1 MCPLATC
8 SRRLVGF
15 ALGYYTAS
23 IAQYAAD
30 LRVMTEAYTA
40 VHKMLFSVAYAQLLV
55 DMPLRRRRRAEG
67 GDFVQRARLHSA
79 VRRRGQ
85 LHVFGAGRGFFLGF
99 VAVLTLLLLLLLR
112 VCRGKRLHAVRGEA
126 VVAAGQWS
134 SWRETAA
141 AGSLQDVFSCGQ
153 VTCKTRSSG

>member
-1 MCPLATC
+1 MLSIGYPL
-8 SRRLVGF
+8 SPMVGF

-40 VHKMLFSVAYAQLLV
+40 VHKMLFSVAYALLLV

-99 VAVLTLLLLLLLR
+99 VAVLTLLLLR
-112 VCRGKRLHAVRGEA
+112 VCRGKRLHAVRGDA
-126 VVAAGQWS
+126 VVAAGHMGD
-134 SWRETAA
+134 EE
-141 AGSLQDVFSCGQ
+141 L
-153 VTCKTRSSG
+153 

>member
-1 MCPLATC
+1 MLSIGYPL
-8 SRRLVGF
+8 SPMVGF

-30 LRVMTEAYTA
+30 LRVMAEAYTA
-40 VHKMLFSVAYAQLLV
+40 VHKMLFSVAYALLLV

-85 LHVFGAGRGFFLGF
+85 LHVFGAGRGSP
-99 VAVLTLLLLLLLR
+99 
-112 VCRGKRLHAVRGEA
+112 C
-126 VVAAGQWS
+126 
-134 SWRETAA
+134 
-141 AGSLQDVFSCGQ
+141 
-153 VTCKTRSSG
+153 